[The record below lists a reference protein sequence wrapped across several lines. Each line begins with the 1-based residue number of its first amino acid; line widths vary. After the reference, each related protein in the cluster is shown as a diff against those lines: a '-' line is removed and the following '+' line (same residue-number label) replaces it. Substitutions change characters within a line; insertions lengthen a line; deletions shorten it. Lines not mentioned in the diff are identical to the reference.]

1 MKATAQEARAPGRP
15 LNIEAFLL
23 EVADAVNT
31 TLDLDTLLH
40 RVAELIRTP
49 TGYDV
54 FAILLLNEKT
64 QELRVRF
71 HYGHPDEVAERLR
84 IKVGTGVT
92 GRAAERREA
101 VLVNDVASVPDYI
114 DTGVGVRS
122 ELAVPLIVKNRLIGI
137 IDVASRRPRAFTDE
151 HRRLLT
157 VVASRIA
164 VAIENA
170 RLYTRV
176 ARQAK
181 SLALLFDIGRELTS
195 ILDLDHLLKVVADRV
210 AGIIDYQMFS
220 ILLVDDARTKL
231 QHRFSLRFNESIQ
244 LKHDIPLDRGL
255 VGWAATH
262 KQAVLA
268 PDVTKDAR
276 YIPLNPETRSELCVP
291 LVYKGEAIGVL
302 DLEHTRKG
310 FFTEDHVRTIS
321 TLAAQVAIA
330 IENARLYERVSR

>member
-64 QELRVRF
+64 QRLRV
-71 HYGHPDEVAERLR
+71 
-84 IKVGTGVT
+84 KVGTGVT
-92 GRAAERREA
+92 GRAAERGEA

-220 ILLVDDARTKL
+220 ILLVDDARTK
-231 QHRFSLRFNESIQ
+231 
-244 LKHDIPLDRGL
+244 
-255 VGWAATH
+255 
-262 KQAVLA
+262 
-268 PDVTKDAR
+268 
-276 YIPLNPETRSELCVP
+276 
-291 LVYKGEAIGVL
+291 
-302 DLEHTRKG
+302 
-310 FFTEDHVRTIS
+310 
-321 TLAAQVAIA
+321 
-330 IENARLYERVSR
+330 